1 MKKIILLSILVI
13 LTACGG
19 IETGSKVK
27 IKTDCVG
34 CYSESCLEQLTYHAT
49 NKNAAEFDSMVE
61 SDSTILLFNGQLG
74 TILQVKDWKVQIRLS
89 SGREVWVLDRHLKEV
104 D

>member
-1 MKKIILLSILVI
+1 MKKAILLSLLAI

-19 IETGSKVK
+19 IKTGSKVK
-27 IKTDCVG
+27 IRTDCVG
-34 CYSESCLEQLTYHAT
+34 CYSESVLDQLTYHAT
-49 NKNAAEFDSMVE
+49 HKNAAEFDSMVE

-74 TILQVKDWKVQIRLS
+74 TILQIKDWKVQVRLS
-89 SGREVWVLDRHLKEV
+89 SGRKVWVLDRHLKEV